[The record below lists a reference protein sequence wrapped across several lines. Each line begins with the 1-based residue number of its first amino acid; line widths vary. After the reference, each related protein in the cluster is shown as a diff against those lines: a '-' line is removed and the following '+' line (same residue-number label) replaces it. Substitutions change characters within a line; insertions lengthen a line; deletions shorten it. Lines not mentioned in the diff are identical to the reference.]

1 MISLNS
7 ISLVGLRVSLGAY
20 FFYAGVSKLI
30 DPEWSAEGYLRGAQ
44 TFPGLYEWFARA
56 DILPIV
62 NVLNEWGLTL
72 VGVSLILGALTRLGA
87 VSGIAI
93 MALYYLP
100 ALNFPYAGT
109 HAYIV
114 DDHIIFIFAF
124 ALLAALHAGR
134 VWGLDSILSKRKD
147 ILARFA

>member
-7 ISLVGLRVSLGAY
+7 VPLVGLRVSLGAY

-30 DPEWSAEGYLRGAQ
+30 NPEWSAEGYLRGAQ
-44 TFPGLYEWFARA
+44 TFPALYEWFARA

-62 NVLNEWGLTL
+62 NALNEWGLTL
-72 VGVSLILGALTRLGA
+72 VGLSLMLGALTRVGA
-87 VSGIAI
+87 VAGIAI
-93 MALYYLP
+93 MALYYFP
-100 ALNFPYAGT
+100 ALKFPYAGT

-114 DDHIIFIFAF
+114 DEHIIFISAF
-124 ALLAALHAGR
+124 ALLATLNAGR
-134 VWGLDSILSKRKD
+134 VWGLDKVLSKRKD